1 MRQSTALLP
10 QTQVRLTEMAFPFN
24 RVHIQ
29 RTRLAFI
36 HLDNLLHFAKIDR
49 DGQLDGFIAAYL
61 PDQVI
66 LLLLRRGDVIT
77 SVSFTEGGRRVV
89 PIAQALRD
97 MREEMERSEL
107 AYCDATMEQLA
118 WMYASCATPAKKRF
132 VDEREPTK
140 LFPALFHELFTGVL
154 ELMSNGR
161 MSYFR
166 FQDGKFVNGYF
177 CGKPEAMTVP
187 QYVESLFQP
196 AADGARPQISAAVFL
211 PASEIPE
218 QASPAMIETYRDLFW
233 RITHGAEKEM
243 PGEGTKRAYKI
254 RDALA
259 AVHEPLPVLGTPL
272 DREPGQ
278 LVTTADQLTHALA
291 EWTQKVL
298 EQLEIMSPGI
308 AATVLKE
315 ATREQRFMLQKAGF
329 FNRLPWTVRW

>member
-49 DGQLDGFIAAYL
+49 DGRLDGFIAAYL

-66 LLLLRRGDVIT
+66 LLLMRRGDVIS
-77 SVSFTEGGRRVV
+77 SVSFTEGGRQVI
-89 PIAQALRD
+89 PIARALRD
-97 MREEMERSEL
+97 MREEMERGEL

-118 WMYASCATPAKKRF
+118 WMYASCAMPARKRF

-140 LFPALFHELFTGVL
+140 LFPVLFHELFSGVL

-166 FQDGKFVNGYF
+166 FQDGKFVNGYS
-177 CGKPEAMTVP
+177 CGKTEEMTVP
-187 QYVESLFQP
+187 QYVESLFQSS
-196 AADGARPQISAAVFL
+196 ADGTRPHISAAVFS

-233 RITHGAEKEM
+233 RITHAAEKEL
-243 PGEGTKRAYKI
+243 PGEGTKRAYKT

-259 AVHEPLPVLGTPL
+259 AAHEPLPVLGTPL

-278 LVTTADQLTHALA
+278 LVTTADQLTNALA
-291 EWTQKVL
+291 AWTSKVL
-298 EQLEIMSPGI
+298 EQLEIISPGI
-308 AATVLKE
+308 AATVLKD
-315 ATREQRFMLQKAGF
+315 ATKEQRFMLQKSGF
-329 FNRLPWTVRW
+329 FTRLPWTVRW